1 MLQIESALLS
11 LFNRHRIVFW
21 YDAKKEFRQTFN
33 EVCFPGI
40 EKLEIANNQFGIK
53 YQLLREKPGQKFL
66 LYHEGPQP
74 NDVNN
79 WLLDIQLAET
89 VFNADQTSLWLTELR
104 LDPSFLS
111 LIATHHKF
119 FENELY
125 RSLLKSSLTN
135 SDTKPVIL
143 QKMLAILAQ
152 CDSDLDEIFF
162 RLLAELAQNK
172 QSLYELISSCG
183 LEDFLWKEALRKYGY
198 KSEVKSLED
207 LALKLFE
214 EGFLV
219 GLGEKPKMTN
229 DAYILLRRWK
239 DNVNTQQDF
248 EKLSEKYAELLNID
262 EKIKGRDLKIFLD
275 TDIFRKYD
283 GKIIRE
289 LARELAQKTIL
300 PAACREIIN
309 RRKTSHWFSK
319 YEQFYAVLEN
329 TALFLE
335 SLKNSQI
342 SIINFQDGVRK
353 YSSTWYKVDQYY
365 RKVMFHARKAGV
377 HPVIEELVTLVEN
390 LYSNQ
395 FLTSVNNLWQEQVN
409 RIDIWDSSPI
419 PLQSLFY
426 ERYVKPFLDDGK
438 KVYVVISDALR
449 YEIGEELA
457 SSINHE
463 DRYDASIEANCA
475 MLPSYTQL
483 GMAALLPH
491 QNLSLAGDSSGMVFV
506 DQQNSSG
513 TVNRERILQKYRTD
527 ATAIQ
532 AEDFLYLSAED
543 TRSFVKENSVVYIYH
558 NRIDATGDKKDTEER
573 VFEAAEE
580 TIKEL
585 VQIIKKLN
593 AGNATNMIITAD
605 HGFIY
610 QNSYVDESDFST
622 IQPKGDE
629 IFFLNRRFVIG
640 KGLAASDGLR
650 KFTTQEL
657 GLIGEVEIQIP
668 NTTSR
673 LRLSGSGS
681 RYVHGGA
688 TLQEVVIPVILVNKK
703 RERNLANVE
712 VNLIQNATKIITTSQ
727 FSVTLFQV
735 DPIND
740 KLQPRQIRLAVYD
753 RENHCISDQQEILFD
768 SISENSH
775 DREHKIRILLTREA
789 DRVENQDVFL
799 KLEEKIPNTEHYRE
813 YQKITYTIRRT
824 FTPDFD
830 F

>member
-1 MLQIESALLS
+1 MPQIEDALLG
-11 LFNRHRIVFW
+11 LFNRYRIVFW
-21 YDAKKEFRQTFN
+21 YDTKKEFRQTYN
-33 EVCFPGI
+33 EIYLPAV
-40 EKLEIANNQFGIK
+40 EKLEIDNNQFGIK
-53 YQLLREKPGQKFL
+53 YQILHEKPGQKYL
-66 LYHEGPQP
+66 LYHEGSQP
-74 NDVNN
+74 SDNAN
-79 WLLDIQLAET
+79 WLLDIQLSET

-119 FENELY
+119 FENEAY

-152 CDSDLDEIFF
+152 CDPDLDEICY
-162 RLLAELAQNK
+162 RLLAELAQSK
-172 QSLYELISSCG
+172 QELFELINSCS
-183 LEDFLWKEALRKYGY
+183 LEDFLWKEAQRKYGY
-198 KSEVKSLED
+198 KSDVKSLED
-207 LALKLFE
+207 FTLKLFE
-214 EGFLV
+214 EGLSV
-219 GLGEKPKMTN
+219 GMGEKPKMTN
-229 DAYILLRRWK
+229 DAYILLKRWK
-239 DNVNTQQDF
+239 DNVTTQKDF
-248 EKLSEKYAELLNID
+248 DQLSEKYSDLLNVE
-262 EKIKGRDLKIFLD
+262 EKIKNRDLKAFLH

-289 LARELAQKTIL
+289 LAQGLAQKTIL
-300 PAACREIIN
+300 PASCREIIN
-309 RRKTSHWFSK
+309 RRKTTHWFSK

-329 TALFLE
+329 AAWFLE
-335 SLKNSQI
+335 SLQNSQI
-342 SIINFQDGVRK
+342 SIINFQDGIQK

-377 HPVIEELVTLVEN
+377 QPVIEELVTLVEK

-395 FLTSVNNLWQEQVN
+395 FLISVNNLWQEQVD
-409 RIDIWDSSPI
+409 RIDVWDSSPI
-419 PLQSLFY
+419 PLQTSFY
-426 ERYVKPFLDDGK
+426 ERYVKSFLDEGK

-449 YEIGEELA
+449 FEIGEELA
-457 SSINHE
+457 SAINHE
-463 DRYDASIEANCA
+463 DRYDALVEANCA

-491 QNLSLAGDSSGMVFV
+491 QSLALAGDSSGMVLV

-513 TVNRERILQKYRTD
+513 TVNREKILQKYRTD

-532 AEDFLYLSAED
+532 AEDFLSLSAED

-585 VQIIKKLN
+585 VQIVKKLN

-610 QNSYVDESDFST
+610 QNSAVDESDFST
-622 IQPKGDE
+622 IQPKGNE
-629 IFFLNRRFVIG
+629 ILYFNRRFVIG
-640 KGLAASDGLR
+640 KGLVASDSLR

-657 GLIGEVEIQIP
+657 GLIGEVEVQIP
-668 NTTSR
+668 KTTSR

-688 TLQEVVIPVILVNKK
+688 SLQEVVIPVILVNKK
-703 RERNLANVE
+703 RERNIAIVE
-712 VNLIQNATKIITTSQ
+712 VNVIQNATKIITTSQ
-727 FSVTLFQV
+727 FSVTLYQV
-735 DPIND
+735 EPIND
-740 KLQPRQIRLAVYD
+740 KMQPRQIRVAVFD
-753 RENHCISDQQEILFD
+753 RDNHCISDQQEILFD

-813 YQKITYTIRRT
+813 YQKVTYTIRRT

>member
-1 MLQIESALLS
+1 
-11 LFNRHRIVFW
+11 
-21 YDAKKEFRQTFN
+21 
-33 EVCFPGI
+33 
-40 EKLEIANNQFGIK
+40 
-53 YQLLREKPGQKFL
+53 
-66 LYHEGPQP
+66 
-74 NDVNN
+74 
-79 WLLDIQLAET
+79 
-89 VFNADQTSLWLTELR
+89 
-104 LDPSFLS
+104 
-111 LIATHHKF
+111 
-119 FENELY
+119 
-125 RSLLKSSLTN
+125 
-135 SDTKPVIL
+135 
-143 QKMLAILAQ
+143 
-152 CDSDLDEIFF
+152 
-162 RLLAELAQNK
+162 
-172 QSLYELISSCG
+172 
-183 LEDFLWKEALRKYGY
+183 
-198 KSEVKSLED
+198 
-207 LALKLFE
+207 
-214 EGFLV
+214 
-219 GLGEKPKMTN
+219 
-229 DAYILLRRWK
+229 
-239 DNVNTQQDF
+239 
-248 EKLSEKYAELLNID
+248 
-262 EKIKGRDLKIFLD
+262 
-275 TDIFRKYD
+275 
-283 GKIIRE
+283 
-289 LARELAQKTIL
+289 
-300 PAACREIIN
+300 
-309 RRKTSHWFSK
+309 
-319 YEQFYAVLEN
+319 
-329 TALFLE
+329 
-335 SLKNSQI
+335 
-342 SIINFQDGVRK
+342 
-353 YSSTWYKVDQYY
+353 
-365 RKVMFHARKAGV
+365 
-377 HPVIEELVTLVEN
+377 
-390 LYSNQ
+390 
-395 FLTSVNNLWQEQVN
+395 
-409 RIDIWDSSPI
+409 
-419 PLQSLFY
+419 
-426 ERYVKPFLDDGK
+426 VKPFLNDGK

-457 SSINHE
+457 SAINHE
-463 DRYDASIEANCA
+463 DRYDASVEANCA

-491 QNLSLAGDSSGMVFV
+491 QSLALAGDSSGMVFV

-513 TVNRERILQKYRTD
+513 TANREKILQKVRTD

-532 AEDFLYLSAED
+532 AEDFLSLSAD
-543 TRSFVKENSVVYIYH
+543 NTRSFVKENSVVYIYH

-610 QNSYVDESDFST
+610 QNSAVDESDFST

-629 IFFLNRRFVIG
+629 IFYLNRRFVIG

-657 GLIGEVEIQIP
+657 GLIGEVEVQIP

-712 VNLIQNATKIITTSQ
+712 VNVIQNATKIITTSQ
-727 FSVTLFQV
+727 FSVTLYQV
-735 DPIND
+735 EPIND
-740 KLQPRQIRLAVYD
+740 KLQSRQIRVAVYD

-813 YQKITYTIRRT
+813 YQKVTYTIRRT

>member
-1 MLQIESALLS
+1 MLQIENALMG
-11 LFNRHRIVFW
+11 LFNKYRIVFW
-21 YDAKKEFRQTFN
+21 YDTKKEFRQTFN
-33 EVCFPGI
+33 EIYLPAV

-53 YQLLREKPGQKFL
+53 YKLLREKPGQKFL
-66 LYHEGPQP
+66 LYHEGTQP
-74 NDVNN
+74 NDGNN

-111 LIATHHKF
+111 LIATHYKF
-119 FENELY
+119 FENEPY
-125 RSLLKSSLTN
+125 RFLLKSSLTN
-135 SDTKPVIL
+135 SDTKPIIL
-143 QKMLAILAQ
+143 QKMMAILAQ
-152 CDSDLDEIFF
+152 CDPDLDEVSY
-162 RLLAELAQNK
+162 RLLAGLAQNS
-172 QSLYELISSCG
+172 QILFELIKSCG
-183 LEDFLWKEALRKYGY
+183 LEDFLWNEAQRKYGY

-207 LALKLFE
+207 FALKLFE
-214 EGFLV
+214 EGILV
-219 GLGEKPKMTN
+219 GLGDKPKMTN
-229 DAYILLRRWK
+229 DAYIMLKRWK
-239 DNVNTQQDF
+239 DNVTTQQDF
-248 EKLSEKYAELLNID
+248 EILSEKYADLLNID
-262 EKIKGRDLKIFLD
+262 EKIKNHDLHIFLN

-283 GKIIRE
+283 GKIIRD
-289 LARELAQKTIL
+289 LAQGLVQKSIL
-300 PAACREIIN
+300 PASCRDIIN
-309 RRKTSHWFSK
+309 RRRTSHWFAK
-319 YEQFYAVLEN
+319 YEPFYAILEN
-329 TALFLE
+329 TAWFLE
-335 SLKNSQI
+335 SLQNSQL
-342 SIINFQDGVRK
+342 SINNFQDGIQK
-353 YSSTWYKVDQYY
+353 YSATWYKVDQYY
-365 RKVMFHARKAGV
+365 RKVMFHARKAGA
-377 HPVIEELVTLVEN
+377 HPVIEELVNLVEN

-395 FLTSVNNLWQEQVN
+395 FLTSVNNLWQEQVD
-409 RIDIWDSSPI
+409 RIDVWDSSPI

-426 ERYVKPFLDDGK
+426 ERYLKPFLDDGK
-438 KVYVVISDALR
+438 KIYVVISDALR

-457 SSINHE
+457 SAINHE
-463 DRYDASIEANCA
+463 DRYDASVEVSCA

-491 QNLSLAGDSSGMVFV
+491 QSLALGGDSSGMVFV

-513 TVNRERILQKYRTD
+513 TANREKILQKYQNE
-527 ATAIQ
+527 ATTIQ
-532 AEDFLYLSAED
+532 AEDFLSLSADD
-543 TRSFVKENSVVYIYH
+543 TRNLVKQNRVVYVYH

-610 QNSYVDESDFST
+610 QNSAVDESDFST
-622 IQPKGDE
+622 IQPKGEE
-629 IFFLNRRFVIG
+629 ILYLNRRFVIG

-657 GLIGEVEIQIP
+657 GLTGEVEVQIP
-668 NTTSR
+668 KTTSR

-681 RYVHGGA
+681 RYIHGGA

-712 VNLIQNATKIITTSQ
+712 VNVIQNATKIITTSQ
-727 FSVTLFQV
+727 FSVTLYQV
-735 DPIND
+735 EPIND
-740 KLQPRQIRLAVYD
+740 KLQPRQIRVAVYD

-768 SISENSH
+768 SISENSR
-775 DREHKIRILLTREA
+775 DREHKIRVLLTRDA

-799 KLEEKIPNTEHYRE
+799 KLEEKIPNTEHYRD
-813 YQKITYTIRRT
+813 YQKVTYTIRRT